1 MCLPNSTVYDQISQA
16 FLLRIYILQRMEVG
30 VVWKQGYIVAQSSKY
45 SLAKQ
50 HPLGVDLPDELE

>member
-1 MCLPNSTVYDQISQA
+1 MCLPNITVYDQISQA

-30 VVWKQGYIVAQSSKY
+30 MVWKQGYIVAQSSKY

-50 HPLGVDLPDELE
+50 RLLGIDLQDELE